1 MRTIQTTNSSLEH
14 ALLGLLDQK
23 PRSGYDLRK
32 IFGSTPLAH
41 FSDSPGAV
49 YPALRRLEARGWI
62 APVASRPEGG
72 RGRRALCMT
81 VAGRRAFL
89 AWLALPPT
97 REEVVRDISAIYL
110 RFAFMSQAVPNA
122 VPLRFLAELRRLL
135 AAHVASLEGYCEAA
149 SEHMTPTGRIVFE
162 HGVDGFRHALKWC
175 AHAERAL
182 RAEKPK
188 TGKTRRR
195 S

>member
-1 MRTIQTTNSSLEH
+1 MRTIQTPNSTLER
-14 ALLGLLDQK
+14 ALLGLLDQE

-32 IFGSTPLAH
+32 IFGSTPLAQ

-49 YPALRRLEARGWI
+49 YPALRRLEVRGGF
-62 APVASRPEGG
+62 APLASQPAGG
-72 RGRRALCMT
+72 RRRRVLRMT

-97 REEVVRDISAIYL
+97 RDEVVRDISAIYL
-110 RFAFMSQAVPNA
+110 RFAFMSQAVPKA

-135 AAHVASLEGYCEAA
+135 AAHVAELDGYYEAA
-149 SEHMTPTGRIVFE
+149 REYMTPTGRIVFE
-162 HGVDGFRHALKWC
+162 HGVDGVRHTLKWC

-182 RAEKPK
+182 RAEKPM
-188 TGKTRRR
+188 TGKSRRT